1 MYNKKKYN
9 YAVLGFVLQ
18 THFIYDL
25 LIMNDK
31 VESLDDVMIKQQA
44 SSFENRK
51 KLVSTEINKEK

>member
-1 MYNKKKYN
+1 MYNKKKHN
-9 YAVLGFVLQ
+9 YALLGFVLQ

-51 KLVSTEINKEK
+51 KVVSTEINKEK

>member
-1 MYNKKKYN
+1 MYNKKKYY

-18 THFIYDL
+18 THFIYDI

-44 SSFENRK
+44 SSFEK
-51 KLVSTEINKEK
+51 KVVSTEINKEK

>member
-1 MYNKKKYN
+1 MYNKKKHN
-9 YAVLGFVLQ
+9 DAVLGFVPQ

-51 KLVSTEINKEK
+51 KVVSTEINKEK

>member
-1 MYNKKKYN
+1 MYDKKKYN
-9 YAVLGFVLQ
+9 YALLGFVLQ

-51 KLVSTEINKEK
+51 KVVSTEINKEK

>member
-1 MYNKKKYN
+1 MYNKKKCN

-51 KLVSTEINKEK
+51 KVVSTEINKEK